1 MRSPSQNRFT
11 LIALVAFC
19 FFILAGCAAQLFG
32 QTNDGKMMIQV
43 FNDDGPATVY
53 YVTPENSKAIGVNS
67 SGIPAMLSV
76 SGSSNLAGLTDVAI
90 TSLANLDLL
99 RYDSATSKWKSVPGS
114 TYALSSALSDY
125 LTTANAAST
134 YQPLDS
140 DLTAIAALNPTFGQV
155 LRRGASAWI
164 ATTPGSMFLQNANN
178 VAITGGTITGLT
190 ALDLSAFGIT
200 TQEATILPTT
210 GEARLTLEAGGGN
223 AVLFYTGT
231 NSPFYQLR
239 DQATGGFLVSTG
251 DSGSVTNDMLA
262 SGISASKLA
271 AGSATNGQALVYNG
285 TNWAPGTISTG
296 LTIGSTG
303 ITGGTSG
310 RFLMSGANVSELTPG
325 SGVVT
330 WIGAPSLANF
340 NAATTD
346 ADAATTGANTFTG
359 AQVVNAGSGFTG
371 RILDAQVAGVTKA
384 HLTHDGRIV
393 LSADTFN
400 NFSTPVVQTGS
411 GRGLCTTGGS
421 VLNLA
426 AGGADC
432 LGVSPTSVNVGSGQR
447 LGFSSGSAPGAG
459 NPDAFFMR
467 AGTASIS
474 MGANAASPVPQ
485 TFKAHDGIGTNID
498 GAPLIL
504 AGGLS
509 TGTGNDGDLIVQTTM
524 TGASSGSTA
533 NSYQT
538 RQHFQ
543 ARFVNLTEATAT
555 NVTSISLASGR
566 VTGGTATVTVWA
578 SDGTD
583 HQTLT
588 SEIRFGAVNK
598 AGTLTTTANQTDGVV
613 AASAGTL
620 TATYDTAASGNNL
633 LIRANATSSLT
644 QTVLRCRIVITALN
658 GDDVQTVTPQ

>member
-1 MRSPSQNRFT
+1 MTRSLQSRRFT

-32 QTNDGKMMIQV
+32 QTNDGKIMIQV

-53 YVTPENSKAIGVNS
+53 YVTPENSKAVGVNS
-67 SGIPAMLSV
+67 SGVPAMLSV

-99 RYDSATSKWKSVPGS
+99 RYDSATSKWKNVPGS

-125 LTTANAAST
+125 LTTANAATT

-140 DLTAIAALNPTFGQV
+140 DLTAIGALNPTSGQV

-164 ATTPGSMFLQNANN
+164 ATTPGSMFLQNANS
-178 VAITGGTITGLT
+178 VAITGGTIEGLT
-190 ALDLSAFGIT
+190 ALDLSGLGIT

-210 GEARLTLEAGGGN
+210 GEARLTLGAGGGS

-251 DSGSVTNDMLA
+251 DTGTVSNAMLA
-262 SGISASKLA
+262 SGIAASKLA
-271 AGSATNGQALVYNG
+271 AGSATDGQALVYNG

-325 SGVVT
+325 LGVAT
-330 WIGAPSLANF
+330 WISNPSLANF

-346 ADAATTGANTFTG
+346 SDAATTDANTFTG
-359 AQVVNAGSGFTG
+359 AQVVNVASGVSFETRAAGSRRFA
-371 RILDAQVAGVTKA
+371 I
-384 HLTHDGRIV
+384 
-393 LSADTFN
+393 
-400 NFSTPVVQTGS
+400 S
-411 GRGLCTTGGS
+411 GNLLLPGTSGGS
-421 VLNLA
+421 DLGQFNLGFNVIRARRIEPESGTGNGSVTLNQDTGLLGGPNA
-426 AGGADC
+426 QIGFGGAPA
-432 LGVSPTSVNVGSGQR
+432 GTSSN
-447 LGFSSGSAPGAG
+447 
-459 NPDAFFMR
+459 DAFFMR
-467 AGTASIS
+467 RNPGGLR
-474 MGANAASPVPQ
+474 MGSNAAAPIAQ
-485 TFKAHDGIGTNID
+485 TFTAHDGLGTNID
-498 GAPLIL
+498 GASLTV

-509 TGTGNDGDLIVQTTM
+509 TGTGNDGDFIVQTTM

-533 NSYQT
+533 NTYQT

-555 NVTSISLASGR
+555 NVTSISLGSGR

-598 AGTLTTTANQTDGVV
+598 AGTLTTTCNQSDGVT